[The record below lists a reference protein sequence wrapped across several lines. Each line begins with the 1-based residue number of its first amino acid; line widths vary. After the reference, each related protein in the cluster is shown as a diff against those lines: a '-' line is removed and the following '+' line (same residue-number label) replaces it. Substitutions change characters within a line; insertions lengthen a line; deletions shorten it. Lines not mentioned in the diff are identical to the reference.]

1 MSERVDARLGQICSL
16 LCSANFLSWIL
27 LQISLGG
34 VFFRVA
40 YDRFV
45 MDMMCVCGH
54 AWSNSMRSCW
64 SVRVLTVKV
73 LQSERFLF
81 VNKFVDL
88 FSYCLV
94 IFVRKL

>member
-1 MSERVDARLGQICSL
+1 MSERVEARLGQICSL

-27 LQISLGG
+27 LQISVGG

-54 AWSNSMRSCW
+54 AWSNSMWSCW
-64 SVRVLTVKV
+64 SVCVLTFKF

-81 VNKFVDL
+81 LSDFVV
-88 FSYCLV
+88 FF
-94 IFVRKL
+94 IFV